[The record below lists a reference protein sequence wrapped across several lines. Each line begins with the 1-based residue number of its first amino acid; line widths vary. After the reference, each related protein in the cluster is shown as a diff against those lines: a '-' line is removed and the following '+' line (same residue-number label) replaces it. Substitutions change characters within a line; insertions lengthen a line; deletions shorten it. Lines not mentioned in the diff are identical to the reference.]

1 MPPDEPTKPELTESK
16 QKLSETTMQ
25 DKGISFHNW
34 THSITIVG
42 WGVEQG
48 QKYWICRNSYGP
60 TWGENGDFRVARG
73 TNDFGIEAHHVSYI
87 PVACAE
93 NSTDSCII

>member
-1 MPPDEPTKPELTESK
+1 MPSEEPNKPELIESK
-16 QKLSETTMQ
+16 QKLSEATMQ

-34 THSITIVG
+34 THSIAIVG

-60 TWGENGDFRVARG
+60 TWAESGDFRVARG